1 MVIISYVIDVR
12 YLLKYYTSKITRDI
26 SVYNLTNMFQFSD
39 KIRMSMN
46 THILVIYLFS
56 CSSYNPISIWCS
68 NTKDAKTERANKY

>member
-1 MVIISYVIDVR
+1 
-12 YLLKYYTSKITRDI
+12 
-26 SVYNLTNMFQFSD
+26 MFQFSD

-56 CSSYNPISIWCS
+56 CSGYNPISIWCS